1 MESYL
6 QGQDLQEIIDG
17 DEVEQPEN
25 AVVLKKWRIKV
36 GKALF
41 AIKTTI
47 EEEMLEHK
55 RDVKTPKE
63 AWDTFATLFSKK
75 NDTRLQLLENELLSV
90 VQNEM
95 TINQYFNKVK
105 SLS

>member
-6 QGQDLQEIIDG
+6 QGQDLWEIIDG

-47 EEEMLEHK
+47 EEEMLEHIHNAK
-55 RDVKTPKE
+55 ASKE
-63 AWDTFATLFSKK
+63 AKDPFVELFSKK
-75 NDTRLQLLENELLSV
+75 
-90 VQNEM
+90 
-95 TINQYFNKVK
+95 K
-105 SLS
+105 